1 LLKGEEQRQMALV
14 YVTAFL
20 EASLRGRED
29 LLPLFRDH
37 RVATGW
43 LPKTMYITQFQESS
57 FRSLAT
63 FEEDIDV
70 TSGTLPGVRIRG
82 DSLGSWKEDV
92 LPFRSRTGSSTT
104 TQENQAVWLGWNNQI
119 AGKDTTRMGPPAAY
133 AIELP
138 HGLSQDWE
146 LGPEATLDLMLTA
159 RDGKPGPRKD
169 PVEAKKKEDE
179 GAETDGDKRSGGGG
193 FGIGRF
199 FSGLFSFLSSDG
211 DREDGDKVE
220 PPLRLSVQ
228 VVDAR
233 GRAAKVLLNDYGPVR
248 RPIEIRIARRD
259 DQQYAGNTEMVL
271 QSYSIPLGDFLS
283 GGADR
288 VDLTQLKEVRL
299 LFDESK
305 AGSVV
310 VDEVGFSRMNPAFL
324 SVSGSR

>member
-1 LLKGEEQRQMALV
+1 M
-14 YVTAFL
+14 
-20 EASLRGRED
+20 
-29 LLPLFRDH
+29 
-37 RVATGW
+37 
-43 LPKTMYITQFQESS
+43 
-57 FRSLAT
+57 
-63 FEEDIDV
+63 
-70 TSGTLPGVRIRG
+70 
-82 DSLGSWKEDV
+82 
-92 LPFRSRTGSSTT
+92 
-104 TQENQAVWLGWNNQI
+104 
-119 AGKDTTRMGPPAAY
+119 
-133 AIELP
+133 
-138 HGLSQDWE
+138 
-146 LGPEATLDLMLTA
+146 PETTLDLMLTA

-169 PVEAKKKEDE
+169 PVEAEKKEEE
-179 GAETDGDKRSGGGG
+179 GAERDGDKRSGGGG

-199 FSGLFSFLSSDG
+199 FLGLFSFLSSDD

-288 VDLTQLKEVRL
+288 VDLNQLKEVRL